1 MVTSTRSRTFLFAE
15 RPHNGAC
22 PACGDHL
29 VPVTLTRLVAQR
41 DEHAF
46 QLGPITAIH
55 WLCRQCRRDSYD
67 PHAGQHG
74 QRAAGD

>member
-1 MVTSTRSRTFLFAE
+1 MVTHTQSRSFLYSD

-22 PACGDHL
+22 PTCGDHL

-41 DEHAF
+41 DERSF
-46 QLGPITAIH
+46 ELGPITAIH

-67 PHAGQHG
+67 PRNPRQS
-74 QRAAGD
+74 QRATGD